1 LPICQRKFPCEREK
15 TVSHSETG
23 ADFGQVEDIV
33 PGGGLFSLYKGSPAL
48 EIYGDYIQASTQVAG
63 VARPDRL

>member
-1 LPICQRKFPCEREK
+1 MSKKL
-15 TVSHSETG
+15 SH
-23 ADFGQVEDIV
+23 IV
-33 PGGGLFSLYKGSPAL
+33 KQELISARWTIIMPGGGLFSLYKGSPAL